1 MNPRLLLP
9 LSVLAGL
16 LLLGC
21 SPREQATSSTGGVAP
36 AADGSGLPVLGV
48 AANWRLKD
56 LAGRD
61 VTLSQF
67 KGKVVMLDFWATW
80 CPPCRKE
87 MPDFIALQKKYAE
100 RGLVIVGLSLD
111 AQGPAVVKAFTE
123 SLGVNYVIAMGDN
136 DVAEAYKV
144 EAMPTTFLIDREGRI
159 RHRKLG
165 SLQDVAAY
173 EAQIESLL

>member
-1 MNPRLLLP
+1 

-111 AQGPAVVKAFTE
+111 AQGPGVVKAFTE